1 MALFGPRDHGWIGL
15 PREALLHRQ
24 RRELLSASE
33 MPSSFLR
40 TAAPATP
47 PLAPR
52 SCSAGFM
59 VWQCLA

>member
-33 MPSSFLR
+33 
-40 TAAPATP
+40 TP